1 MEVRGRPR
9 RSNVPACPWRA
20 VVDAVVRLGVAS
32 REQVRCDTGVLS
44 LNTSTGAVEA
54 VHGDD
59 AAC

>member
-32 REQVRCDTGVLS
+32 REQVPCDTGVLS
-44 LNTSTGAVEA
+44 LNTSTVTL
-54 VHGDD
+54 
-59 AAC
+59 